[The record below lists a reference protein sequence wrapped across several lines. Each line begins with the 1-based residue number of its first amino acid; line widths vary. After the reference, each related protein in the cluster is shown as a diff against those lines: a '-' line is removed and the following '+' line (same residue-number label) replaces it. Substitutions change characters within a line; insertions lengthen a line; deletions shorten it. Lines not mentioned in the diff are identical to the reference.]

1 MSVES
6 IPSQPLP
13 IFDVPEMQDVEAK
26 FTYNFF
32 VADETINETGNDA
45 INGNLSSRFLRK
57 GTVDTTNLN
66 ARQPRYAMLTF
77 GLKDTKKS
85 MLATKNSSIKSSI
98 DEIKYALSAGKIFTE
113 DDAAGLNFS
122 ALCAGNQQLPSN
134 IENMIRMRLN
144 SIGTD
149 EATPLELLT
158 TVAETSDVD
167 SNLLESLLPPS
178 LNEDS
183 ESSSSYSNFFNQE
196 SKTSTL
202 MQLNTAYA
210 PFMRRTSAQRGTS
223 LGMSQIVEDYLSS
236 LKKSKAVS
244 DNAALLS
251 NDEYLFDIP
260 YVDLEQVETEDFIAE
275 ADVVGFVIQKKRV
288 YKGVRYP
295 MPPIIAMGQKIRTV
309 YDSQIAYGQSYEYT
323 GHTIAKFRVPA
334 TNTEGDT
341 FIKTFLVSS
350 KPAPLVSITVKETR
364 RPDPPSD
371 VNFHFEYDKENL
383 IITWAPPV
391 NPQRDVKYIQVF
403 RRKSIHDAFTL
414 IKHFDFDD
422 SVVRSN
428 PKEHVD
434 PGLDKSII
442 TMPTYYIDSE
452 FDKTQTYIYALVA
465 IDARQIS
472 SNYSTQIKI
481 SFDKSKNKIK
491 KEFVSYLGA
500 PKQYPNW
507 FLKQSFFVDTMKDSS
522 HRAVQIYFNPEA
534 YTLLKNG
541 REVIPAFCT
550 TSLDPLSKY
559 VFQFINT
566 DRLLDQK
573 LEVTI
578 DDSIRVDTPTKQKTT
593 LEQDISE

>member
-13 IFDVPEMQDVEAK
+13 VFDVPEMIDIKAE
-26 FTYNFF
+26 FRYNFF
-32 VADETINETGNDA
+32 VADETIDESGNRA
-45 INGNLSSRFLRK
+45 VNGNLSRRFKNK
-57 GTVDTTNLN
+57 GTVDETNLD
-66 ARQPRYAMLTF
+66 ARQSRYATLTF

-85 MLATKNSSIKSSI
+85 MLATKNSSLKSTRR
-98 DEIKYALSAGKIFTE
+98 EIRRSLRKGKIFTE
-113 DDAAGLNFS
+113 DEAAGLNFS
-122 ALCAGNQQLPSN
+122 ALCAGNLQLPQN
-134 IENMIRMRLN
+134 IENMVRMRLN
-144 SIGTD
+144 SLGTD

-158 TVAETSDVD
+158 TIAETSEID

-178 LNEDS
+178 LNEEP
-183 ESSSSYSNFFNQE
+183 ESASYTDFFINE

-202 MQLNTAYA
+202 MQLNSTYA
-210 PFMRRTSAQRGTS
+210 PYMRRTSAQRGTS
-223 LGMSQIVEDYLSS
+223 IGMSQIVEDYLAS
-236 LKKSKAVS
+236 LKKSKAIS
-244 DNAALLS
+244 NNPGLLS

-260 YVDLEQVETEDFIAE
+260 YIDLEQVDTDDFVAE

-295 MPPIIAMGQKIRTV
+295 MPPIIAMGQKVRTV
-309 YDSQIAYGQSYEYT
+309 YDSQIAYGQTYEYT

-334 TNTEGDT
+334 TDTEGNM

-350 KPAPLVSITVKETR
+350 KPAPVVTLVAKETR
-364 RPDPPSD
+364 RPDPPAD
-371 VNFHFEYDKENL
+371 VNYYFEYDNESL
-383 IITWAPPV
+383 VITWAPPV

-422 SVVRSN
+422 SVVRSD
-428 PKEHVD
+428 PKEHID
-434 PGLDKSII
+434 PGLNKSAV
-442 TMPTYYIDSE
+442 TMPTYFIDSE
-452 FDKTQTYIYALVA
+452 FDKTKSYIYSIVA

-472 SNYSTQIKI
+472 SRYSTQIKV

-491 KEFVSYLGA
+491 KEFISYAGA

-507 FLKQSFFVDTMKDSS
+507 FLKQNFFIDTMKDSS
-522 HRAVQIYFNPEA
+522 HKAVQIYFNPEA

-550 TSLDPLSKY
+550 TSQDPLSKY

-578 DDSIRVDTPTKQKTT
+578 DDSVLVEAPVKQKTT